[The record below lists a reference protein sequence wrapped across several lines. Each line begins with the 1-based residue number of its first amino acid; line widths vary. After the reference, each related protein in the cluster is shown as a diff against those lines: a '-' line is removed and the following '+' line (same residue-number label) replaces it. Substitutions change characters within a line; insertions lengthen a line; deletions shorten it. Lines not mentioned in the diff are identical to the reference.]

1 MYGHDCVCH
10 RGVAPGSPYVT
21 YFWRFLYPDA
31 ITIRLH
37 GTQKQHLAPHSK
49 HLKRTNTPLNQKGV
63 SHRGVG
69 VGVGVADSLRQRV
82 LRVVQHGLVSRLL
95 RTARLQVMPRQFDVQ
110 ALING
115 LGIDVFLRKEHGLVH
130 LVVGRFLHLIRRLV
144 SCPIYLGQLLSRTR
158 GWFGPTST
166 PQRPQGCGETHV

>member
-1 MYGHDCVCH
+1 MQVCIVCVCH
-10 RGVAPGSPYVT
+10 RGVAPGSPYLI

-69 VGVGVADSLRQRV
+69 VAVAVAVGVA
-82 LRVVQHGLVSRLL
+82 H
-95 RTARLQVMPRQFDVQ
+95 FDVRFFSCHSMD
-110 ALING
+110 LCCG
-115 LGIDVFLRKEHGLVH
+115 LLAPHASKWCF
-130 LVVGRFLHLIRRLV
+130 V
-144 SCPIYLGQLLSRTR
+144 SLTCKHS
-158 GWFGPTST
+158 ST
-166 PQRPQGCGETHV
+166 VLA